1 MSSVIKSTPQAI
13 DAIARMRAVIN
24 GGLLDQLS
32 LLNQEGGVLSDPHN
46 WDGPLAQQFTGS
58 WPATHS
64 QLMHTQQDLV
74 ELNAELGRI
83 QQAIQAAGG
92 A

>member
-1 MSSVIKSTPQAI
+1 MSSTIKSTPQAI
-13 DAIARMRAVIN
+13 EAISRMRAVIT

-32 LLNQEGGVLSDPHN
+32 LLNQEGGVLSDTGN
-46 WDGPLAQQFTGS
+46 WDGPLARQFTS
-58 WPATHS
+58 TWPATHTH
-64 QLMHTQQDLV
+64 LMHTQQELV
-74 ELNAELGRI
+74 ELNADLDRI